1 MIRLQSSSVP
11 LTESMKR
18 EDMKREDDD
27 PMRDS
32 PRGKSRQT
40 ADMTGTGLRLELIGM
55 PPPRVPL
62 VSWGLLVL
70 TGVYFLAGKFGLSLA
85 FVHASA
91 SAVWPPTGIALAA
104 TLLLGYRVWPA
115 LFLGAFLVNVTT
127 AGSVW
132 TSLGIAGGNTLE
144 GLLGAFLVRRFANGL
159 KVFDRARDI
168 FTFGVLAGLGAA
180 AVSAT
185 VGATTL
191 ALGGY
196 ARWEGLGAIW
206 LTWWLGDVAG
216 ALVVAPVLILWG
228 LDRTVRLTRAQ
239 VLELLLLLGSVLLV
253 GEVVFGGLGSPPWA
267 RNYPLEFLCIPPLV
281 VAAFRFGPRE
291 AATCGVL
298 LSVR

>member
-1 MIRLQSSSVP
+1 
-11 LTESMKR
+11 MKR

-40 ADMTGTGLRLELIGM
+40 ADMTGTGLRLELTGM
-55 PPPRVPL
+55 TPPRVPL
-62 VSWGLLVL
+62 VSWGLPVL

-104 TLLLGYRVWPA
+104 TLLLGCRVWPA

-159 KVFDRARDI
+159 RVFDRARDI
-168 FTFGVLAGLGAA
+168 FTFGVLAGLGAT

-185 VGATTL
+185 VGVMTL
-191 ALGGY
+191 WLGGY
-196 ARWEGLGAIW
+196 ASWEGLGAIW

-216 ALVVAPVLILWG
+216 GRVGGPGAVLWG
-228 LDRTVRLTRAQ
+228 VGRA
-239 VLELLLLLGSVLLV
+239 
-253 GEVVFGGLGSPPWA
+253 GGLPRGPGPEDPPPA
-267 RNYPLEFLCIPPLV
+267 LLCVPGRPGAV
-281 VAAFRFGPRE
+281 CR
-291 AATCGVL
+291 
-298 LSVR
+298 

>member
-18 EDMKREDDD
+18 KDMKREDDD

-40 ADMTGTGLRLELIGM
+40 ANMTGTGLRLELIGM
-55 PPPRVPL
+55 TPPRVPL
-62 VSWGLLVL
+62 APWGLLIT
-70 TGVYFLAGKFGLSLA
+70 TGGYFVAGKIGLVLA
-85 FVHASA
+85 AVHPSA

-132 TSLGIAGGNTLE
+132 TSLGIASGNTLE

-168 FTFGVLAGLGAA
+168 FTFGVLAGLGAT

-185 VGATTL
+185 VGVTTL
-191 ALGGY
+191 WLGGH

-216 ALVVAPVLILWG
+216 GVVGGAGAI
-228 LDRTVRLTRAQ
+228 
-239 VLELLLLLGSVLLV
+239 LLGV
-253 GEVVFGGLGSPPWA
+253 GRAGRVARGAGPGGPALRGA
-267 RNYPLEFLCIPPLV
+267 G
-281 VAAFRFGPRE
+281 VAGRE
-291 AATCGVL
+291 GGVCG
-298 LSVR
+298 